1 MATPA
6 TIDLSFAEEA
16 GLTHFDATACMGCG
30 VCIATCPMGIDVLPR
45 KLFRYAVLGLKDEI
59 LANTEAIFQCLLC
72 KLCEEICT
80 SNVPIVENILCLRSY
95 INREVYGIERGDGAT
110 PATSAKEGPHA
121 AAHA

>member
-1 MATPA
+1 MVTPA
-6 TIDLSFAEEA
+6 PIDLSFAEGA
-16 GLTHFDATACMGCG
+16 GLTNFDATACMGCG

-80 SNVPIVENILCLRSY
+80 SNVPIVENILCLRTY
-95 INREVYGIERGDGAT
+95 VNREVYGIEPRHEAAPD
-110 PATSAKEGPHA
+110 TSTKEGPHA